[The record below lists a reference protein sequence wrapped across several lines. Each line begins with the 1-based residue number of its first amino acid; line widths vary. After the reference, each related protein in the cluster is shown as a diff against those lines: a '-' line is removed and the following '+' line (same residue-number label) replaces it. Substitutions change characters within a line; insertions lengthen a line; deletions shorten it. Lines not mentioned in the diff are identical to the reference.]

1 MVYIFYSGVYVNS
14 TKIKVL
20 PTVFSFNLLSLFS
33 YRIPTNSSRYATQLD
48 MFVSLF
54 KILTYFQ
61 HENKHKARCFTRTK
75 IENYVFR
82 SSNLITCVVV
92 YVFTRTLFTRI
103 RRRYWVKILI
113 KLIFSCYLKER
124 FTVHNK
130 NFQCFSKI
138 NIKSTQI
145 SRFLS

>member
-1 MVYIFYSGVYVNS
+1 MVYIFYSGVNS

-20 PTVFSFNLLSLFS
+20 PTAFSFNLLSLFS

-92 YVFTRTLFTRI
+92 YVF
-103 RRRYWVKILI
+103 
-113 KLIFSCYLKER
+113 YLQELYSQESEEDIELKY
-124 FTVHNK
+124 
-130 NFQCFSKI
+130 
-138 NIKSTQI
+138 
-145 SRFLS
+145 